1 MKKKVLSVIAVMAL
15 GVSLLAGCGTNAAP
29 EDGADTSAAG
39 EAVTQDEY
47 ITVINY
53 GEYIDKEFLKQ
64 FEEETG
70 IEVKYEECTTPE
82 EMYSKYMAGAIDY
95 DLICSSEYMVERLIL
110 EGEAKKIDKSQMEY
124 VDNISDRMW
133 ELCQVF
139 DPGNEYAIPYF
150 YGTVGILYNTEMV
163 DEEIDSWEVLFN
175 GDYAGNMIMS
185 NSVRD
190 ALMVAEKYLG
200 YSLNTTDRDQI
211 REAFDLLIDQ
221 KSDVEAY
228 FVDEVREEMVAE
240 NAAIAVCYSGETYL
254 ANEYNPSLQYVVPKE
269 GSNLWV
275 DCWMIPKS
283 STNTEGAIKF
293 LDFLCREDIAMGNFE
308 YVYYPS
314 PNQAVLEQLDEETLA
329 DPFVFPSD
337 EAFENCEV
345 YRQLDEETVEYYND
359 LWKELKSVSTFFWME
374 NRSNE

>member
-1 MKKKVLSVIAVMAL
+1 MKRRILSVIAVMAL
-15 GVSLLAGCGTNAAP
+15 GAGLLAGCGTSDSGSDASGSSQA
-29 EDGADTSAAG
+29 ETASKG
-39 EAVTQDEY
+39 EY

-53 GEYIDKEFLKQ
+53 GEYIDKTFLKQ

-82 EMYSKYMAGAIDY
+82 ELYSKYMAGAIDY
-95 DLICSSEYMVERLIL
+95 DLLCSSEYMIERLIL
-110 EGEAKKIDKSQMEY
+110 EGEALKIDKSQMEY

-139 DPGNEYAIPYF
+139 DPNNEYAIPYF
-150 YGTVGILYNTEMV
+150 YGTVGILYNEEMV
-163 DEEIDSWEVLFN
+163 HGEIDSWEVLFN
-175 GDYAGNMIMS
+175 GEYAGNMIMS

-211 REAFDLLIDQ
+211 REAFDMLVDQ

-240 NAAIAVCYSGETYL
+240 NAAVAVIYSGETYL
-254 ANEYNPSLQYVVPKE
+254 ANEYNPSLRYVVPKE

-275 DCWMIPKS
+275 DCWMMPKT
-283 STNTEGAIKF
+283 STNPEGALKF
-293 LDFLCREDIAMGNFE
+293 LDFLCREDVAMGNFE
-308 YVYYPS
+308 YVYYPT
-314 PNQAVLEQLDEETLA
+314 PNQAVLDQLDEETLS

-345 YRQLDEETVEYYND
+345 YRQLDEDTVEYYND

-374 NRSNE
+374 NREAE